1 MNKLVLTVLMVCAG
15 VGLALA
21 DTSAPTPASAAKG
34 PSVSDAVKQLEHDWT
49 EAMLAG
55 DVDKISQIVADDL
68 AGVGYDGSRVTKKTY
83 LADVKSGKDKAQ
95 SIEIGPMDVK
105 VLGSVAVVQGGD
117 TEKSVTNGKDTSGKW
132 IWIDVFA
139 KRDGKW
145 VAIRSQNSMV
155 K

>member
-1 MNKLVLTVLMVCAG
+1 
-15 VGLALA
+15 
-21 DTSAPTPASAAKG
+21 
-34 PSVSDAVKQLEHDWT
+34 
-49 EAMLAG
+49 MLAG
-55 DVDKISQIVADDL
+55 DVDKISQIVADDW

-117 TEKSVTNGKDTSGKW
+117 TERSVTNGKDTSGKW

-145 VAIRSQNSMV
+145 VAVRSQNSMV
-155 K
+155 KQ